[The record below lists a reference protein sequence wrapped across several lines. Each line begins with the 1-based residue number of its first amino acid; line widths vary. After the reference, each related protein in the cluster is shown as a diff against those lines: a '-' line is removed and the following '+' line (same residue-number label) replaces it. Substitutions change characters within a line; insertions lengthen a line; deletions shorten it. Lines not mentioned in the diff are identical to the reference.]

1 MSQKVLLLDE
11 PLGALDLKAPP
22 EMQYELIRLKNESS
36 ASPLSSL
43 RDQEEA
49 LTMSDTIVV
58 MNQGYIQQIGTP
70 EMIYNEPVN
79 AFVADFIGDSNIIDG
94 IMVKDRVVEI
104 LGTRIPCVWMKDSAP
119 TRRSTSSSVRRMW
132 RSLHPGKALWTAI
145 SLPSS
150 SRASTTRSRSWRA
163 ALVAGGHHAVL
174 HRRNPCRDPR
184 DSIQHPDYEQ
194 TGIRGR
200 GGSRNRCLTS
210 KNSFWQ
216 DPYLIWMIG
225 FILLPLV
232 FILYYAITAA
242 DGSFTFSNIAAI
254 ADPVHVKSILL
265 SLKLGFLCTLVCL
278 VLSYPLCMILSTFR
292 FRHQSFVV
300 FLFILPMWM
309 NFMLRILAW
318 RLLLSN
324 NGIVNAILEAVGTG
338 HVKMLNTPTAVV
350 FGMVYDFL
358 PFMILPI
365 YNSMVRIN
373 KDVIE
378 AARDLG
384 ANNLTV
390 LVKIIFPLTLSGV
403 LSGIVM
409 VFVPA
414 LTSFVISDLL
424 GGGKVL
430 LIGNVIEQEFMQGT
444 NWHLGSG
451 LSVVLMLFV
460 IASMA
465 LMNVLDKD
473 EGGTAVW

>member
-1 MSQKVLLLDE
+1 MRRRQ
-11 PLGALDLKAPP
+11 PLKSNKLKKWLAAP
-22 EMQYELIRLKNESS
+22 Y
-36 ASPLSSL
+36 A
-43 RDQEEA
+43 
-49 LTMSDTIVV
+49 
-58 MNQGYIQQIGTP
+58 
-70 EMIYNEPVN
+70 
-79 AFVADFIGDSNIIDG
+79 
-94 IMVKDRVVEI
+94 
-104 LGTRIPCVWMKDSAP
+104 VW
-119 TRRSTSSSVRRMW
+119 
-132 RSLHPGKALWTAI
+132 
-145 SLPSS
+145 
-150 SRASTTRSRSWRA
+150 A
-163 ALVAGGHHAVL
+163 A
-174 HRRNPCRDPR
+174 
-184 DSIQHPDYEQ
+184 
-194 TGIRGR
+194 
-200 GGSRNRCLTS
+200 
-210 KNSFWQ
+210 
-216 DPYLIWMIG
+216 G
-225 FILLPLV
+225 FIIIPLIL
-232 FILYYAITAA
+232 ILYYA
-242 DGSFTFSNIAAI
+242 FTGEEGGFTLSNFAYVATKENIKALGLALWL
-254 ADPVHVKSILL
+254 SLL
-265 SLKLGFLCTLVCL
+265 STALCLL
-278 VLSYPLCMILSTFR
+278 LAYPLAMILANRNVNQT
-292 FRHQSFVV
+292 SFIV
-300 FLFILPMWM
+300 LIFILPMWM

-318 RLLLSN
+318 RPLLSN

-338 HVKMLNTPTAVV
+338 HVEMLNTPTAVV
-350 FGMVYDFL
+350 FGMMYDFL

-384 ANNLTV
+384 ENNLTV